1 MLLSGVRMVTQ
12 LSIYRRGQGE
22 LFYRLSPTEG
32 RTSAYRVEAVNAEEL
47 DRWLAMNGF
56 VPVVEPSADLGS

>member
-1 MLLSGVRMVTQ
+1 MRLSGVRMVTQ

-22 LFYRLSPTEG
+22 LFYRLSPTAG
-32 RTSAYRVEAVNAEEL
+32 RTNAYRVEAVSADEL

-56 VPVVEPSADLGS
+56 VPVIEPSADHGS